1 MEETQKIP
9 IREVGAKDKEYPEK
23 LCQYMI
29 RHIIAVTIVNTA
41 TTLASDHPQS
51 SK

>member
-23 LCQYMI
+23 LCQYTSGV
-29 RHIIAVTIVNTA
+29 RSSA
-41 TTLASDHPQS
+41 TGA
-51 SK
+51 